1 MSLILPNVEAILAV
15 DSQFG
20 LAKDGNIPCAL
31 NAANEIA
38 VQAFLDERIAFLD
51 ITRINEHVMNQVV
64 HISKPSLDDYI
75 ATDLEAR
82 RMASLLVGK

>member
-1 MSLILPNVEAILAV
+1 M
-15 DSQFG
+15 DR
-20 LAKDGNIPCAL
+20 DGTVPCAL

-38 VQAFLDERIAFLD
+38 VSAFLEERIAFLD
-51 ITRINEHVMNQVV
+51 IARINEHVMNQVA

>member
-1 MSLILPNVEAILAV
+1 
-15 DSQFG
+15 
-20 LAKDGNIPCAL
+20 L

-51 ITRINEHVMNQVV
+51 IARINEHVMNTVTHV
-64 HISKPSLDDYI
+64 SKPSLEDYI
-75 ATDLEAR
+75 AIDLEAR